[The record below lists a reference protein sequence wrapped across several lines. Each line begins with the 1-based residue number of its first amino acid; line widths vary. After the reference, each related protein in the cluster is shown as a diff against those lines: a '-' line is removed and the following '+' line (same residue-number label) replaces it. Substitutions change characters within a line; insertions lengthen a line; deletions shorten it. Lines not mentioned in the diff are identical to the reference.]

1 MFQLDDKF
9 LQDVGL
15 GDLPDNQKQ
24 AFLQHVY
31 GELERRVGT
40 QLTEGM
46 SDDQLDEFEDI
57 IDRNSAAVEAWL
69 QANAPQYT
77 EDPVFQKLQQ
87 TTNLPAGD
95 ERLLSEFAATKWLEV
110 NRPDYRDVVAM
121 VLQELKAEIGNN
133 RDSIVGSDPAQA
145 Q

>member
-15 GDLPDNQKQ
+15 GELPDDQKQ

-57 IDRNSAAVEAWL
+57 IDRKESSVQAWL
-69 QANAPQYT
+69 QAHVPDYQQ
-77 EDPVFQKLQQ
+77 DPTFQKLQQ
-87 TTNLPAGD
+87 TTELPAGD
-95 ERLLSEFAATKWLEV
+95 NRLLSEFAATKWLEV
-110 NRPDYRDVVAM
+110 NRPDYRDIVAA

-133 RDSIVGSDPAQA
+133 RDSIIGSQD
-145 Q
+145 

>member
-15 GDLPDNQKQ
+15 GDLPDDQKQ

-57 IDRNSAAVEAWL
+57 IDRKESAVQTWL
-69 QANAPQYT
+69 QAHAPDYQQDAT
-77 EDPVFQKLQQ
+77 FQKLQQ
-87 TTNLPAGD
+87 STKLAAD
-95 ERLLSEFAATKWLEV
+95 DARLLSEFAATKWLEV
-110 NRPDYRDVVAM
+110 NRPDYRNIVAS

-133 RDSIVGSDPAQA
+133 RDSIIGDQA
-145 Q
+145 